1 MSDLGEKTEEPT
13 GRKLA
18 EARRKGQVPKSQDLT
33 GVLSLIIAFAS
44 LFLFGA
50 FIAGRMHNMV
60 QRSLDAGSSG
70 FLATSDSIWTI
81 IRSTAIDAGT
91 ALTPVMIV
99 MFVGVSLSLIGQ
111 TGLLFTTRPLV
122 PQISRLNPISG
133 FKRIFGI
140 RGVMKTVMNLA
151 KLSIVVAAAA
161 VVIIRNESKLV
172 MLTVLGP
179 TQAARVIVMIGLE
192 VLAWVLFLLLVIGVA
207 DFMYQKWQHRRDLR
221 MTKQEVKD
229 EVKSMEGD
237 PEMKRRRQKVAQQVA
252 FQRVQQ
258 DVPQADV
265 IVTNP
270 THFSVALRYS
280 DQDAAPRVVAKGA
293 DHLALRIRQIAAAHR
308 VPMVERPPL
317 ARALFWGTEVG
328 DLISPEHYEAVAE
341 ILAYVY
347 ELDGSAA
354 QQRARREGMLT

>member
-1 MSDLGEKTEEPT
+1 
-13 GRKLA
+13 
-18 EARRKGQVPKSQDLT
+18 V
-33 GVLSLIIAFAS
+33 AS
-44 LFLFGA
+44 
-50 FIAGRMHNMV
+50 
-60 QRSLDAGSSG
+60 
-70 FLATSDSIWTI
+70 TDSIWTVI
-81 IRSTAIDAGT
+81 HSSAIDAAA
-91 ALTPVMIV
+91 ALAPIMIIMV
-99 MFVGVSLSLIGQ
+99 VGITLALVGQ
-111 TGLLFTTRPLV
+111 TGLLFTMRPLV

-151 KLSIVVAAAA
+151 KLLIVVFAAT

-172 MLTVLGP
+172 MLTVLDP
-179 TQAARVIVMIGLE
+179 TQAAKVIVLIGLE
-192 VLAWVLFLLLVIGVA
+192 VLAWVLFLLLVIGVI
-207 DFMYQKWQHRRDLR
+207 DFMYQKWQHRRDNR

-258 DVPQADV
+258 DVPTADV

-280 DQDAAPRVVAKGA
+280 DEDAAPRVVAKGA

-347 ELDGSAA
+347 ELDGTAA
-354 QQRARREGMLT
+354 TQRTLREEALA